1 MATSVYPRRH
11 RITVEE
17 FQRMGEA
24 GIFAEDER
32 VELIEG
38 EIFEMAPV
46 GAKHADCLSRL
57 VRVFVK
63 GSEALVRVQ
72 DPIRLSEQSEP
83 QPDLALV
90 KNQSYAQAHP
100 GPEDVLLL
108 IEVADTSLAYDRT
121 VKLPLYARHGIPEVW
136 LVDLTQS
143 RIEVYRQP
151 SPSGYLEVK
160 EAKPGER
167 LSAVFCPE
175 VEIEVERALG

>member
-1 MATSVYPRRH
+1 MATVYPRRH
-11 RITVEE
+11 WITVEE
-17 FQRMGEA
+17 FERMGEA

-46 GAKHADCLSRL
+46 RAKHAECLSRL
-57 VRVFVK
+57 VRIFVK

-83 QPDLALV
+83 QRDFALV
-90 KNQSYAQAHP
+90 KNQSCAQAHP
-100 GPEDVLLL
+100 GLEDVLLL
-108 IEVADTSLAYDRT
+108 IEMADASLAYDRT
-121 VKLPLYARHGIPEVW
+121 VKLSLYARYGIPEVW
-136 LVDLTQS
+136 LVDLSQS
-143 RIEVYRQP
+143 RIEVYPQP

-167 LSAVFCPE
+167 LSAIFCHEVTLE
-175 VEIEVERALG
+175 VEKVLG